1 MNDNKKSLKVTIYG
15 TEYALVS
22 ESDPNRVE
30 QIAKYVDNKMREIQK
45 ASPNRTIHQIAI
57 LAALNIAD
65 ELFHL
70 GQSQKRSVIDKEF
83 ETRLKRMNKKLKLG
97 IDKISDEYES

>member
-1 MNDNKKSLKVTIYG
+1 MNDNKKSLKVNIYG
-15 TEYALVS
+15 TEYSLVS

-30 QIAKYVDNKMREIQK
+30 QIAKYVDDKMREIQK

-65 ELFHL
+65 ELFRL
-70 GQSQKRSVIDKEF
+70 GQSQKRSTIDKEF
-83 ETRLKRMNKKLKLG
+83 ETRLIRMNKKLKLG